1 MTMLANP
8 ALDAFLAELGE
19 SKVVAQVLIQL
30 EGNGFKLRHI
40 SDEAKDADT
49 LTPVALDGL
58 RALAQNTAS
67 GAFRPI
73 KAAPNLRTGWISNPR
88 TTAELG
94 ASLDHLY
101 PGFVADWFAAK
112 QPNPPVTHYRPF
124 VERQTGMYRITA
136 MLDDTQAARAIRAC
150 CGERFCLKRRLWTAP
165 GLTPDA
171 AENKSI
177 IPCLEPCPVLLEF
190 ARKAMRI
197 EQEEKVEVKLSPSEL
212 ETLKAA
218 LNASADHAENAG
230 DREADFSSATNPRRV
245 ALLLE
250 KISAVPLPER
260 PAADS
265 H

>member
-1 MTMLANP
+1 MTALANP

-19 SKVVAQVLIQL
+19 SKVVAQVLIRRT
-30 EGNGFKLRHI
+30 GNAFTLRHI
-40 SDEAKDADT
+40 SDEAKDVNA
-49 LTPVALDGL
+49 LSPVAIEAL

-73 KAAPNLRTGWISNPR
+73 KAAPNLCTGWLASAR
-88 TTAELG
+88 TSTELG
-94 ASLDHLY
+94 VALDHLY
-101 PGFVADWFAAK
+101 PGAVADWFAAK
-112 QPNPPVTHYRPF
+112 QTNPPVTHYRPF

-136 MLDDTQAARAIRAC
+136 MLDGTQTARTIRAC
-150 CGERFCLKRRLWTAP
+150 CGERFCLKRRLWTVP

-171 AENKSI
+171 AEAKSI
-177 IPCLEPCPVLLEF
+177 IPCLEPCPVMLEF

-197 EQEEKVEVKLSPSEL
+197 EQEEKVEVNLSPSEL

-218 LNASADHAENAG
+218 LDGSAGHAENAG
-230 DREADFSSATNPRRV
+230 DREADFSSYANPRRL

-260 PAADS
+260 PATDS